1 MIYTQGRRLSVFL
14 YQTQRDK
21 REGEGVVPLAY
32 QDRASGTSYAP
43 SSRILSYKRK
53 MTKTKPHITCCDHQ
67 SNEHKTDLLA
77 PNQVP
82 IIFVRVVPKDPSQY
96 LDSGG
101 KIPSEH
107 TVPQRALQHR
117 RGRAQQTGYQGKQRT
132 KKSLHT
138 SAKFTLGRL
147 SICSIQ

>member
-21 REGEGVVPLAY
+21 TEGEGVVPLAY

-53 MTKTKPHITCCDHQ
+53 KKTKTKPRITCCDHQ
-67 SNEHKTDLLA
+67 SKEHKTDLLA
-77 PNQVP
+77 PNQIP
-82 IIFVRVVPKDPSQY
+82 IIFVRVVPKAPSQY
-96 LDSGG
+96 LDSRG

-107 TVPQRALQHR
+107 VVP
-117 RGRAQQTGYQGKQRT
+117 
-132 KKSLHT
+132 
-138 SAKFTLGRL
+138 
-147 SICSIQ
+147 